1 MNRDKQNNPFNKF
14 NSTLKNMN
22 TETFKERKKTLEEF
36 YKQRLQFN
44 ISNIEIIQVEP
55 EINIYSNIDSIHF
68 KTYITFTKDMFLMG
82 NLYSNLKP
90 IIHYALSYTIL
101 RKFYSVCFTLIE
113 DNTAINY
120 NYKYID
126 NELYVKDLEVIL
138 MTHYDFYDVDYDLYF
153 NVLAELEQNNE
164 LIVSHTEPIPEKP
177 KVINLFKIFKSDEC
191 IICLTNEP
199 NILFCNCGHI
209 PICTECYKLKSL
221 STCPICKTEN
231 EIIRMLE

>member
-1 MNRDKQNNPFNKF
+1 
-14 NSTLKNMN
+14 MN

-36 YKQRLQFN
+36 YKRRIQFN
-44 ISNIEIIQVEP
+44 ISSIEIIQANP
-55 EINIYSNIDSIHF
+55 EINIYSYIDDIHF
-68 KTYITFTKDMFLMG
+68 KTYITFTEDMFLMG

-90 IIHYALSYTIL
+90 IIHYALSYTMF
-101 RKFYSVCFTLIE
+101 RKFYNTDFTLSE
-113 DNTAINY
+113 DNTIINY

-138 MTHYDFYDVDYDLYF
+138 KTHYDFYDADYDLYF

-164 LIVSHTEPIPEKP
+164 LIVSHTEPIPEEP

-199 NILFCNCGHI
+199 NILFCNCGHVSY
-209 PICTECYKLKSL
+209 CLNCYKIKSFFCL
-221 STCPICKTEN
+221 SN
-231 EIIRMLE
+231 L

>member
-1 MNRDKQNNPFNKF
+1 
-14 NSTLKNMN
+14 MN

-36 YKQRLQFN
+36 YKRRIQFN
-44 ISNIEIIQVEP
+44 ISSIEIIQADT
-55 EINIYSNIDSIHF
+55 EINIYSYMDSIHF

-90 IIHYALSYTIL
+90 IIHYALSYTMF
-101 RKFYSVCFTLIE
+101 RKFYNTSFTLIE

-138 MTHYDFYDVDYDLYF
+138 MTHYDFYDADYDLYF

-164 LIVSHTEPIPEKP
+164 LIVSHTEPILEKP

-191 IICLTNEP
+191 IICMTNEP
-199 NILFCNCGHI
+199 NILFCNCGHVSY
-209 PICTECYKLKSL
+209 CLNCYKIKSFL
-221 STCPICKTEN
+221 FVQFVKQIM
-231 EIIRMLE
+231 RL